1 MAEKL
6 VMLAL
11 SPTMEEGVISR
22 WLKNEGDKIESG
34 DLLAEVETDKTTMD
48 YESSTSGVLLKQVV
62 AEGGSAAIGDLI
74 AIVGEEGEDISALLK
89 EGGSQATAATP
100 TAKTEVKAEPETEAA
115 PAPGT
120 KDGELAEQAAETR
133 KSEPA
138 EKDSSQVKA
147 VAEGGMVRASPLARK
162 LAENNELSIESI
174 DGTGPE
180 GRIIKADVEK
190 VIAAGEHSAAKEATK
205 EAFPAAKEVKPAPA
219 AASTGIPAAIQ
230 PQAAPGDISI
240 PVSGKRRVIAQRLS
254 ESKFSAP
261 HYYLKVRVEVDGL
274 LVSRKRLNEKAATK
288 ISINTFLIKFAA
300 EALKRHPVVNSSWA
314 IDSIIQHGSI
324 DIGLA
329 VAQEDGLITPIVRN
343 CGNKGLVQI
352 EEDLQELIEKARSN
366 SLKPNEY
373 TGATFTIS
381 SLGSYGIEEFT
392 AVINPPGSA
401 ILAVGEFRKDT
412 VVQPDDS
419 IEIRTLMNLTLS
431 CDHRVID
438 GAVGAEFLTDLRQMI
453 EDPVRVLY

>member
-89 EGGSQATAATP
+89 EGA
-100 TAKTEVKAEPETEAA
+100 AA
-115 PAPGT
+115 PAAEIEIKADSEFKKEPASVAQAA
-120 KDGELAEQAAETR
+120 KSAEQSAETA
-133 KSEPA
+133 KSESV
-138 EKDSSQVKA
+138 EKDSAQPKDVD
-147 VAEGGMVRASPLARK
+147 EGGMVRASPLARK
-162 LAENNELSIESI
+162 LAENSELSIEGI
-174 DGTGPE
+174 TGTGPE

-190 VIAAGEHSAAKEATK
+190 AIAASEQ
-205 EAFPAAKEVKPAPA
+205 PAAKAVKPTPA
-219 AASTGIPAAIQ
+219 AVSASVPAGVQ
-230 PQAAPGDISI
+230 PQAAPGDVSI

-261 HYYLKVRVEVDGL
+261 HYYLKVRVEVDGML
-274 LVSRKRLNEKAATK
+274 ASRKRLNEKAATK
-288 ISINTFLIKFAA
+288 ISINSFLIKFAA

-314 IDSIIQHGSI
+314 TDSIIQHGSI

-329 VAQEDGLITPIVRN
+329 VAQEDGLITPIIRN

-352 EEDLQELIEKARSN
+352 EKDLQDLIEKARSN

-412 VVQPDDS
+412 VVLPDDS

>member
-6 VMLAL
+6 LMLAL

-89 EGGSQATAATP
+89 EGGSQATAAAP
-100 TAKTEVKAEPETEAA
+100 TAKTEVKAEPETEAE
-115 PAPGT
+115 PAPGA
-120 KDGELAEQAAETR
+120 KAGELAEQTAETR
-133 KSEPA
+133 KSESA
-138 EKDSSQVKA
+138 ENESAQPKA
-147 VAEGGMVRASPLARK
+147 VAEGGMLRASPLARK
-162 LAENNELSIESI
+162 LAEINELSIEGI

-180 GRIIKADVEK
+180 GRIIKADIEK
-190 VIAAGEHSAAKEATK
+190 AIAAGDHSAAKEAS
-205 EAFPAAKEVKPAPA
+205 PAAKAVKPAPA
-219 AASTGIPAAIQ
+219 AASTGMPAAIQ
-230 PQAAPGDISI
+230 PQAAPGDVSI

-274 LVSRKRLNEKAATK
+274 LASRKRLNEKAATK

-314 IDSIIQHGSI
+314 TDSIIQHGSI

-352 EEDLQELIEKARSN
+352 EQDLQELIEKARSN

-419 IEIRTLMNLTLS
+419 IEIRTLMSLTLS

-438 GAVGAEFLTDLRQMI
+438 GAVGAEFLNGLRQMI
-453 EDPVRVLY
+453 EEPVRVLY

>member
-1 MAEKL
+1 
-6 VMLAL
+6 
-11 SPTMEEGVISR
+11 
-22 WLKNEGDKIESG
+22 
-34 DLLAEVETDKTTMD
+34 
-48 YESSTSGVLLKQVV
+48 
-62 AEGGSAAIGDLI
+62 
-74 AIVGEEGEDISALLK
+74 
-89 EGGSQATAATP
+89 
-100 TAKTEVKAEPETEAA
+100 
-115 PAPGT
+115 
-120 KDGELAEQAAETR
+120 
-133 KSEPA
+133 
-138 EKDSSQVKA
+138 
-147 VAEGGMVRASPLARK
+147 MVRASPLARK
-162 LAENNELSIESI
+162 LAENSELSIEGI
-174 DGTGPE
+174 TGTGPE

-190 VIAAGEHSAAKEATK
+190 AIAASEQ
-205 EAFPAAKEVKPAPA
+205 PAAKAVKPTPA
-219 AASTGIPAAIQ
+219 AVSASVPAGVQ
-230 PQAAPGDISI
+230 PQAAPGDVSI

-261 HYYLKVRVEVDGL
+261 HYYLKVRVEVDGML
-274 LVSRKRLNEKAATK
+274 ASRKRLNEKAATK
-288 ISINTFLIKFAA
+288 ISINSFLIKFAA

-314 IDSIIQHGSI
+314 TDSIIQHGSI

-329 VAQEDGLITPIVRN
+329 VAQEDGLITPIIRN

-352 EEDLQELIEKARSN
+352 EKDLQDLIEKARSN

-412 VVQPDDS
+412 VVLPDDS